1 MVGWWRVP
9 EREKTHT
16 HKEKKKKK
24 ATSLLGLLPSVCFY
38 FYWKKKTCRTTES
51 LNERKEGETNKK
63 ENNLFDARFKYDE
76 KPFFFLLYK
85 HVPRQVHAHTHSL
98 SREEERENEAIG
110 FLDRHSIHALSKT
123 STATATLGLVLLS
136 TKKRHEFHRSASYR
150 FSSSSSLNIKKKK
163 KRKIPS
169 SHILPLDQLL
179 ERHEKE
185 RNPLAIFIRVLNN
198 KQSKIL

>member
-1 MVGWWRVP
+1 MTGARK
-9 EREKTHT
+9 REDTNT
-16 HKEKKKKK
+16 QREKKKRQRHCWDCCQVS
-24 ATSLLGLLPSVCFY
+24 AST
-38 FYWKKKTCRTTES
+38 KKKTCRTTES

-163 KRKIPS
+163 KRKIPN

-198 KQSKIL
+198 KQSKIW

>member
-1 MVGWWRVP
+1 MTSYDDDDDDV
-9 EREKTHT
+9 
-16 HKEKKKKK
+16 EKKEG
-24 ATSLLGLLPSVCFY
+24 THN
-38 FYWKKKTCRTTES
+38 TQQEQQ
-51 LNERKEGETNKK
+51 KEHEQ
-63 ENNLFDARFKYDE
+63 EE

-123 STATATLGLVLLS
+123 STATLGLVLLS

-150 FSSSSSLNIKKKK
+150 FSSSSSLNKIWKKK
-163 KRKIPS
+163 KRKIPN

-185 RNPLAIFIRVLNN
+185 RNPLGIFIRVLNN
-198 KQSKIL
+198 KQSKIW